1 MPFASPSAMA
11 ALGEVKAAWGLERWK
26 SLDAATKTKLWNA
39 RRAGEDGW
47 TPPDFTPAVTPSPPR
62 DEDSSSG
69 EEEVVE
75 SGRVEDDDG
84 LSGMLSSLSVAAPAA
99 ASREAVPTSEA
110 SKSAAL
116 PPGATK
122 MPPKGSDVDALDE
135 ALASINLGPQTPQK
149 KPAAGGPAWDS
160 LRRYQRALVLDV
172 EDRMKSPRAR
182 TAARPFASVLLS
194 LATGGGKTR
203 VAAAFLER
211 NCLGEAAL
219 FVVNR
224 TVLSIQAQDALRD
237 YCAVVEWDRDLTIKP
252 LADDRP
258 TVYVATIQGL
268 RASGAL
274 QKPLDGVACV
284 VIDEAHH
291 GAADSYLSLLF
302 AGLKSNASAKV
313 LGLTATP
320 FRLARD
326 AVLGSAFSSAARGP
340 TVQELVSI
348 KALAPPKL
356 IASTA
361 RDRVEAR
368 GPDEDA
374 TEANL
379 AKLLW
384 LRARQAGAKTA
395 VAFCRDIRRSRLLVD
410 VLRGAGVRA
419 MHLDGSTSEKDRKR
433 TLAELREGIVEVVA
447 NASLLAE
454 GFDEPSLS
462 AVILVRPTQSTAL
475 FVQQVGRALRPYPEK
490 TCGFVI
496 DAIGAAEQHGSAF
509 GRLHRLEPDDG
520 GTLARDLSDRAAADA
535 PPTFRLSAKKA
546 PRRRGI
552 VRGPPPPPDLI
563 ALGRKPE
570 RPPPP
575 PEDVVAIGG
584 LSVADDSS
592 SGEEEVVESG
602 RVPTTAA
609 GDS

>member
-1 MPFASPSAMA
+1 MA

-26 SLDAATKTKLWNA
+26 ALDAATKTKLWNA

-75 SGRVEDDDG
+75 SGRAPATPDKDDDG
-84 LSGMLSSLSVAAPAA
+84 LSGMLSSLSVAAPAPA
-99 ASREAVPTSEA
+99 AA
-110 SKSAAL
+110 
-116 PPGATK
+116 
-122 MPPKGSDVDALDE
+122 PKDVDALDA
-135 ALASINLGPQTPQK
+135 ALASISLGPARTPP

-182 TAARPFASVLLS
+182 TAARPFASVLCS

-211 NCLGEAAL
+211 NCRGEAAL

-224 TVLSIQAQDALRD
+224 TVLSTQAQDALRD
-237 YCAVVEWDRDLTIKP
+237 YCAVVEWDRDLSIKP

-302 AGLKSNASAKV
+302 AGLKANTSAKV

-340 TVQELVSI
+340 TVQEL
-348 KALAPPKL
+348 
-356 IASTA
+356 A
-361 RDRVEAR
+361 R
-368 GPDEDA
+368 
-374 TEANL
+374 
-379 AKLLW
+379 
-384 LRARQAGAKTA
+384 
-395 VAFCRDIRRSRLLVD
+395 RL
-410 VLRGAGVRA
+410 
-419 MHLDGSTSEKDRKR
+419 
-433 TLAELREGIVEVVA
+433 
-447 NASLLAE
+447 
-454 GFDEPSLS
+454 
-462 AVILVRPTQSTAL
+462 
-475 FVQQVGRALRPYPEK
+475 
-490 TCGFVI
+490 C
-496 DAIGAAEQHGSAF
+496 
-509 GRLHRLEPDDG
+509 
-520 GTLARDLSDRAAADA
+520 
-535 PPTFRLSAKKA
+535 
-546 PRRRGI
+546 
-552 VRGPPPPPDLI
+552 
-563 ALGRKPE
+563 
-570 RPPPP
+570 
-575 PEDVVAIGG
+575 
-584 LSVADDSS
+584 
-592 SGEEEVVESG
+592 
-602 RVPTTAA
+602 
-609 GDS
+609 

>member
-26 SLDAATKTKLWNA
+26 ALDAATKTKLWNA

-69 EEEVVE
+69 EEEVVA

-84 LSGMLSSLSVAAPAA
+84 LAGMLSSLSVAAPAPA
-99 ASREAVPTSEA
+99 AA
-110 SKSAAL
+110 
-116 PPGATK
+116 
-122 MPPKGSDVDALDE
+122 PKDVDELDE
-135 ALASINLGPQTPQK
+135 ALASISLGSARTPP

-182 TAARPFASVLLS
+182 TAARPFASVLCS

-211 NCLGEAAL
+211 NCCGAAAL

-274 QKPLDGVACV
+274 SKPLDGVACV

-340 TVQELVSI
+340 TVQELV
-348 KALAPPKL
+348 
-356 IASTA
+356 
-361 RDRVEAR
+361 RVRRPLYRADGVCSMAR
-368 GPDEDA
+368 G
-374 TEANL
+374 
-379 AKLLW
+379 
-384 LRARQAGAKTA
+384 
-395 VAFCRDIRRSRLLVD
+395 
-410 VLRGAGVRA
+410 
-419 MHLDGSTSEKDRKR
+419 
-433 TLAELREGIVEVVA
+433 
-447 NASLLAE
+447 ASMA
-454 GFDEPSLS
+454 
-462 AVILVRPTQSTAL
+462 
-475 FVQQVGRALRPYPEK
+475 
-490 TCGFVI
+490 
-496 DAIGAAEQHGSAF
+496 
-509 GRLHRLEPDDG
+509 
-520 GTLARDLSDRAAADA
+520 
-535 PPTFRLSAKKA
+535 
-546 PRRRGI
+546 
-552 VRGPPPPPDLI
+552 
-563 ALGRKPE
+563 
-570 RPPPP
+570 
-575 PEDVVAIGG
+575 
-584 LSVADDSS
+584 
-592 SGEEEVVESG
+592 
-602 RVPTTAA
+602 
-609 GDS
+609 

>member
-1 MPFASPSAMA
+1 MA

-75 SGRVEDDDG
+75 SGRAPATPDKDDDG

-99 ASREAVPTSEA
+99 ASREAAVPTNEA

-122 MPPKGSDVDALDE
+122 MPPKGNDVDALDA
-135 ALASINLGPQTPQK
+135 ALASISLGPQTPQK
-149 KPAAGGPAWDS
+149 KTTKGGPAWDS

-182 TAARPFASVLLS
+182 TAARPFASVLCS

-211 NCLGEAAL
+211 NCRGEAAL

-237 YCAVVEWDRDLTIKP
+237 YCAVVEWDRDLSIKP

-340 TVQELVSI
+340 TVQELVVGCVEI
-348 KALAPPKL
+348 KFQPPHA
-356 IASTA
+356 I
-361 RDRVEAR
+361 
-368 GPDEDA
+368 DA
-374 TEANL
+374 TL
-379 AKLLW
+379 
-384 LRARQAGAKTA
+384 
-395 VAFCRDIRRSRLLVD
+395 
-410 VLRGAGVRA
+410 
-419 MHLDGSTSEKDRKR
+419 
-433 TLAELREGIVEVVA
+433 
-447 NASLLAE
+447 SLT
-454 GFDEPSLS
+454 
-462 AVILVRPTQSTAL
+462 V
-475 FVQQVGRALRPYPEK
+475 
-490 TCGFVI
+490 
-496 DAIGAAEQHGSAF
+496 
-509 GRLHRLEPDDG
+509 
-520 GTLARDLSDRAAADA
+520 
-535 PPTFRLSAKKA
+535 
-546 PRRRGI
+546 
-552 VRGPPPPPDLI
+552 
-563 ALGRKPE
+563 
-570 RPPPP
+570 
-575 PEDVVAIGG
+575 
-584 LSVADDSS
+584 
-592 SGEEEVVESG
+592 
-602 RVPTTAA
+602 
-609 GDS
+609 

>member
-26 SLDAATKTKLWNA
+26 ALDAATKTKLWNA

-75 SGRVEDDDG
+75 SGQAPATPDKDDDG
-84 LSGMLSSLSVAAPAA
+84 LSGMLSSLSVAPAPA
-99 ASREAVPTSEA
+99 
-110 SKSAAL
+110 
-116 PPGATK
+116 
-122 MPPKGSDVDALDE
+122 PKDVDGLEE
-135 ALASINLGPQTPQK
+135 ALASISLGPQTPQK

-211 NCLGEAAL
+211 NCSGEAAL

-237 YCAVVEWDRDLTIKP
+237 YCAVVEWDRDLTIKS

-348 KALAPPKL
+348 KALAAPKL

-368 GPDEDA
+368 GRDEDA

-419 MHLDGSTSEKDRKR
+419 EHLDGSTSEKDRKR
-433 TLAELREGIVEVVA
+433 TLAELRDGIVEVVA

-490 TCGFVI
+490 MCGFVV

-520 GTLARDLSDRAAADA
+520 GTLARDLSDRAAA
-535 PPTFRLSAKKA
+535 PTFRLSAKKA

-575 PEDVVAIGG
+575 PEDFVPIGG

-602 RVPTTAA
+602 RVGPASSTPPATGA

>member
-1 MPFASPSAMA
+1 MA

-62 DEDSSSG
+62 DEDSCSG

-75 SGRVEDDDG
+75 SGAVATPDKDDDG
-84 LSGMLSSLSVAAPAA
+84 LAGMLSSLSVAPAPA
-99 ASREAVPTSEA
+99 
-110 SKSAAL
+110 
-116 PPGATK
+116 
-122 MPPKGSDVDALDE
+122 PKDVDELDE
-135 ALASINLGPQTPQK
+135 ALASISLGPQTPPK
-149 KPAAGGPAWDS
+149 KPMKGGPAWDS

-182 TAARPFASVLLS
+182 TAARPFASVLCS

-211 NCLGEAAL
+211 NCSGEAAL

-224 TVLSIQAQDALRD
+224 TVLSTQAQDALRD

-302 AGLKSNASAKV
+302 AGLKENTSAKV

-340 TVQELVSI
+340 TVQELV
-348 KALAPPKL
+348 ALRCGTQIYA
-356 IASTA
+356 I
-361 RDRVEAR
+361 
-368 GPDEDA
+368 DA
-374 TEANL
+374 TVIVHTQVP
-379 AKLLW
+379 
-384 LRARQAGAKTA
+384 LR
-395 VAFCRDIRRSRLLVD
+395 L
-410 VLRGAGVRA
+410 
-419 MHLDGSTSEKDRKR
+419 
-433 TLAELREGIVEVVA
+433 
-447 NASLLAE
+447 
-454 GFDEPSLS
+454 
-462 AVILVRPTQSTAL
+462 
-475 FVQQVGRALRPYPEK
+475 
-490 TCGFVI
+490 
-496 DAIGAAEQHGSAF
+496 
-509 GRLHRLEPDDG
+509 
-520 GTLARDLSDRAAADA
+520 
-535 PPTFRLSAKKA
+535 
-546 PRRRGI
+546 
-552 VRGPPPPPDLI
+552 
-563 ALGRKPE
+563 
-570 RPPPP
+570 
-575 PEDVVAIGG
+575 
-584 LSVADDSS
+584 
-592 SGEEEVVESG
+592 
-602 RVPTTAA
+602 
-609 GDS
+609 

>member
-75 SGRVEDDDG
+75 SGRAPATPDKDDDG

-99 ASREAVPTSEA
+99 ASREAAVPTREA

-116 PPGATK
+116 PPGAAETAA
-122 MPPKGSDVDALDE
+122 PPKGNDVDALDS
-135 ALASINLGPQTPQK
+135 ALASISLGPQTPPK
-149 KPAAGGPAWDS
+149 KPIKGGPAWDS

-182 TAARPFASVLLS
+182 TAARPFASVLCS

-211 NCLGEAAL
+211 NCRGEVAL

-237 YCAVVEWDRDLTIKP
+237 YCAVVEWDRDLSVKP

-274 QKPLDGVACV
+274 SKPLDGVACV

-340 TVQELVSI
+340 TVQELV
-348 KALAPPKL
+348 A
-356 IASTA
+356 ASCVEITGTA
-361 RDRVEAR
+361 T
-368 GPDEDA
+368 PS
-374 TEANL
+374 
-379 AKLLW
+379 
-384 LRARQAGAKTA
+384 
-395 VAFCRDIRRSRLLVD
+395 SR
-410 VLRGAGVRA
+410 
-419 MHLDGSTSEKDRKR
+419 
-433 TLAELREGIVEVVA
+433 
-447 NASLLAE
+447 
-454 GFDEPSLS
+454 
-462 AVILVRPTQSTAL
+462 
-475 FVQQVGRALRPYPEK
+475 
-490 TCGFVI
+490 CC
-496 DAIGAAEQHGSAF
+496 
-509 GRLHRLEPDDG
+509 
-520 GTLARDLSDRAAADA
+520 
-535 PPTFRLSAKKA
+535 
-546 PRRRGI
+546 
-552 VRGPPPPPDLI
+552 
-563 ALGRKPE
+563 
-570 RPPPP
+570 
-575 PEDVVAIGG
+575 
-584 LSVADDSS
+584 
-592 SGEEEVVESG
+592 
-602 RVPTTAA
+602 
-609 GDS
+609 

>member
-75 SGRVEDDDG
+75 SGAVATPDKDDDG

-99 ASREAVPTSEA
+99 ASREAAVPTREA

-116 PPGATK
+116 PPGGTK
-122 MPPKGSDVDALDE
+122 IPSKGNDVDALDA

-340 TVQELVSI
+340 TVQELVRSGVSAAPSAATAHGWTPSTRRHAGCHQGAGAP
-348 KALAPPKL
+348 KTNRVDGAGSRGSPGPRRGRDRGELGQTALAAGA
-356 IASTA
+356 ASGREDGCGVLSRHPAVAAA
-361 RDRVEAR
+361 RRRPER
-368 GPDEDA
+368 RR
-374 TEANL
+374 
-379 AKLLW
+379 
-384 LRARQAGAKTA
+384 RAR
-395 VAFCRDIRRSRLLVD
+395 
-410 VLRGAGVRA
+410 
-419 MHLDGSTSEKDRKR
+419 
-433 TLAELREGIVEVVA
+433 
-447 NASLLAE
+447 
-454 GFDEPSLS
+454 
-462 AVILVRPTQSTAL
+462 
-475 FVQQVGRALRPYPEK
+475 Y
-490 TCGFVI
+490 
-496 DAIGAAEQHGSAF
+496 
-509 GRLHRLEPDDG
+509 
-520 GTLARDLSDRAAADA
+520 
-535 PPTFRLSAKKA
+535 A
-546 PRRRGI
+546 PRREH
-552 VRGPPPPPDLI
+552 V
-563 ALGRKPE
+563 
-570 RPPPP
+570 
-575 PEDVVAIGG
+575 
-584 LSVADDSS
+584 
-592 SGEEEVVESG
+592 
-602 RVPTTAA
+602 
-609 GDS
+609 